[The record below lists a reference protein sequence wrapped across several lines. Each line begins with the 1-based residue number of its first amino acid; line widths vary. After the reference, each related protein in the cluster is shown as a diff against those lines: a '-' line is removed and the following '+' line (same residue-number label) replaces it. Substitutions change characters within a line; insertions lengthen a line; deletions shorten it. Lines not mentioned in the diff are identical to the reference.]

1 MVNKLIKHDNT
12 RPITLFPKLY
22 FFFSKTSLKIES
34 EIDFRSMEIKLGL
47 IIWIK
52 LGNQVSFIFDLRVF
66 YYLSTIEVCTF
77 SGALF

>member
-1 MVNKLIKHDNT
+1 MTILDQLHF
-12 RPITLFPKLY
+12 FPNY
-22 FFFSKTSLKIES
+22 NFFFFSKTSLKIEA

-52 LGNQVSFIFDLRVF
+52 LGNQVSFIFDLRDF